1 METITP
7 HLYSVH
13 RFSYGKQNSGRM
25 TLTRE
30 KTQYVYRLLIFEEG
44 EAEAVLGGR
53 RFFCRAGDF
62 LYLPPGER
70 YRLFADNAFSV
81 LQVSFDL
88 FGAAAEGRPLFC
100 VFTSE
105 FSPSLCS
112 PLPKGEAL
120 TPLLHGGIFSGTSA
134 LRGFSDL
141 LGIAPASPLWR
152 IYGGAALYAALA
164 EALRATAPCKGGGE
178 DILAY
183 ISAHPE
189 ENPTATTLAERFS
202 YHPNYVNA
210 LIKRASGLS
219 LGALLR
225 RTKIAYA
232 CDLLTHGGLS
242 PLEASVVLGYYDYS
256 HFYKAFKAEKGCSPT
271 AYLAAHGGMH
281 KGKKA

>member
-1 METITP
+1 MEAITP
-7 HLYSVH
+7 YLYSVH
-13 RFSYGKQNSGRM
+13 RFSYGKQNSGRT

-30 KTQYVYRLLIFEEG
+30 KTQYVYRILLFEEG
-44 EAEAVLGGR
+44 EAEVALGGR
-53 RFFCRAGDF
+53 RLFCRAGDF

-70 YRLFADNAFSV
+70 YRLFADDAFSV

-100 VFTSE
+100 VFTSD
-105 FSPSLCS
+105 FSPLLCS

-120 TPLLHGGIFSGTSA
+120 APLTRGGVFSGTSA
-134 LRGFSDL
+134 LRGFSEL
-141 LGIAPASPLWR
+141 VGVAPASPLWQ
-152 IYGGAALYAALA
+152 IAGGAALYAALGDV
-164 EALRATAPCKGGGE
+164 LRADVPSKGGGE

-183 ISAHPE
+183 VKAHPE
-189 ENPTATTLAERFS
+189 ENPTAATLAERFS

-210 LIKRASGLS
+210 LVKRASGLS

-232 CDLLTHGGLS
+232 CELLSYGGLS
-242 PLEASVVLGYYDYS
+242 PLEASGVLGYYDYS

-271 AYLAAHGGMH
+271 AYLAAHGGMR

>member
-1 METITP
+1 METVTP
-7 HLYSVH
+7 YLYSVH
-13 RFSYGKQNSGRM
+13 RFSYGKQNSGRT

-30 KTQYVYRLLIFEEG
+30 KTQYAYRLLILEEG
-44 EAEAVLGGR
+44 EVDAVLGGR
-53 RFFCRAGDF
+53 RLSCHAGDF

-88 FGAAAEGRPLFC
+88 FGAASNARPLFC

-134 LRGFSDL
+134 LRGFSEL
-141 LGIAPASPLWR
+141 LGIAPASPLWQ
-152 IYGGAALYAALA
+152 ILGGAALYAALGDV
-164 EALRATAPCKGGGE
+164 LRAGASCKGGGE

-189 ENPTATTLAERFS
+189 ENPTAATLAERFS

-210 LIKRASGLS
+210 LVKRASGLS

-225 RTKIAYA
+225 RTKISYA
-232 CDLLTHGGLS
+232 CELLSRGGLS
-242 PLEASVVLGYYDYS
+242 PLEVSGVLGYYDYS

-271 AYLAAHGGMH
+271 AYLAASR
-281 KGKKA
+281 GKDR